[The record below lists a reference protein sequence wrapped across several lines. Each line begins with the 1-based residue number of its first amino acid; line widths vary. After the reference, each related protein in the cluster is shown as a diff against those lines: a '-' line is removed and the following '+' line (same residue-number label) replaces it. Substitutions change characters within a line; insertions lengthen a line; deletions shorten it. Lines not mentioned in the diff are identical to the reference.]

1 MEGGLS
7 REASEGAKRRENSI
21 ASGWMNLMYIY
32 INNLARYIYNYI
44 YICSI
49 CRVYIK
55 RSNHG
60 TIYTVNEYIYI
71 SRYLNHK
78 RLPSPATSPCKLLTH
93 WTRFV
98 CAAHSAG
105 VCDELAQRVWHRC

>member
-32 INNLARYIYNYI
+32 ILITWPDTYIII

-71 SRYLNHK
+71 YRD
-78 RLPSPATSPCKLLTH
+78 T
-93 WTRFV
+93 
-98 CAAHSAG
+98 
-105 VCDELAQRVWHRC
+105 